1 MAIKENIQ
9 RDLVLQQIRR
19 VSDIPAMAET
29 IRHIQ
34 DLKGSEDQNITEI
47 ANIILKD
54 YALTTKLLKVV
65 NSVIYLPFGMV
76 TTISR
81 AIFLLGIGQIREI
94 ALTLMILDHFQKQ
107 GSQNLGLEAINQ
119 AFFGGFLARNLVRD
133 LRFIEEEEGFIC
145 ALLHPLGRIL
155 TAFALPEAFAAIK
168 QKSRETGV
176 AENLAAMEILGIS
189 FEEIGAIIAA
199 EWNFP
204 SAIIQSMRNIRPGEL
219 TSLPGEQ
226 EKLGLVATLST
237 EITTALA
244 SESNKDEKT
253 AVIEKILKGYE
264 RQIPIME
271 KTEDLISATAR
282 DWEKVAQDL
291 EMNDTQS
298 PFSRQMS
305 YWIEPEKEPVR
316 LPKALGVE
324 AESVKYIDAIL
335 EQEEPEDVEAIFSKG
350 IQEISNFMMQAYA
363 LNDVIHITLETI
375 HRGMKSSQIL
385 KTLFLIRDTQKPL
398 MKIRFGFGEG
408 IEEAKRWFVV
418 ECEGSDDIFNLALT
432 KSTDLV
438 IQDLQDPKIN
448 RLVPSWYR
456 RKLFS
461 PLYIILLPI
470 TVNHKNIGLICL
482 EGAQKGF
489 QNIARSHLNYLRI
502 LRDQIILAITRV
514 SPKP

>member
-1 MAIKENIQ
+1 MAMKEKIQ
-9 RDLVLQQIRR
+9 RDLVLLQIRR

-34 DLKGSEDQNITEI
+34 DLRGSEDQNITEI

-65 NSVIYLPFGMV
+65 NSVVYLPFGTV

-107 GSQNLGLEAINQ
+107 GSQSLGLEAINQ

-155 TAFALPEAFAAIK
+155 TAFALPEAFAEIK
-168 QKSRETGV
+168 EKSRETSV
-176 AENLAAMEILGIS
+176 AENRVAMEVLGIS
-189 FEEIGAIIAA
+189 FEEIGTTIAA

-204 SAIIQSMRNIRPGEL
+204 SAIIQGMRHIRPGEL
-219 TSLPGEQ
+219 TGLLGEK
-226 EKLGLVATLST
+226 EKLGLLATLST

-244 SESNKDEKT
+244 SELKKDEKT

-264 RQIPIME
+264 RQIPIMK
-271 KTEDLISATAR
+271 KTEDLISATAI
-282 DWEKVAQDL
+282 DWQKVAQDL

-305 YWIEPEKEPVR
+305 YWIKSEMEPVR
-316 LPKALGVE
+316 PPMDLGFE
-324 AESVKYIDAIL
+324 SESVKNIDTIL
-335 EQEEPEDVEAIFSKG
+335 EQEESKDVETIFSKG

-363 LNDVIHITLETI
+363 LNDVIHMTLETI
-375 HRGMKSSQIL
+375 HRGMKSSRIL

-408 IEEAKRWFVV
+408 IEEAKRWFVI
-418 ECEGSDDIFNLALT
+418 ECGGGDNIFNLALT

-438 IQDLQDPKIN
+438 IQDLQDSKVN

-456 RKLFS
+456 KNIVS

-489 QNIARSHLNYLRI
+489 KDIAKSHLNYLRI